1 MQWKKGSVGFLV
13 IMLIKQLS
21 KAHSEV
27 LMFVALLTLV
37 MRRVIFFSNLNS
49 QLDILRLFHKY
60 CISKVN
66 LTCIYVKITQN
77 SHV

>member
-1 MQWKKGSVGFLV
+1 MQWKKGSVCFLV

-37 MRRVIFFSNLNS
+37 MRRVI
-49 QLDILRLFHKY
+49 LFQ
-60 CISKVN
+60 I
-66 LTCIYVKITQN
+66 
-77 SHV
+77 

>member
-1 MQWKKGSVGFLV
+1 MQWKKGSVCFLV
-13 IMLIKQLS
+13 IMQ
-21 KAHSEV
+21 A
-27 LMFVALLTLV
+27 TLKSTLRGFDV
-37 MRRVIFFSNLNS
+37 CSTSHTGNEKSYFFSNLNS

-77 SHV
+77 SLV